1 MHIKFVDNIAAE
13 GTVYLPSK
21 RRIISNMYKMLS
33 KSSPKHAKLNVNKYC
48 LIQANWDVYFKVQII
63 SHTTENYAMLHSRGA
78 LVSAFCKT
86 EPNIC
91 GSSVWNWL
99 LHSWRICETMLQSL

>member
-21 RRIISNMYKMLS
+21 CRIISSMYKKFS

-48 LIQANWDVYFKVQII
+48 LSQATRDVYFKVQII

-78 LVSAFCKT
+78 LESEFCKM
-86 EPNIC
+86 EPYIC
-91 GSSVWNWL
+91 GSSVWNRL
-99 LHSWRICETMLQSL
+99 LDS